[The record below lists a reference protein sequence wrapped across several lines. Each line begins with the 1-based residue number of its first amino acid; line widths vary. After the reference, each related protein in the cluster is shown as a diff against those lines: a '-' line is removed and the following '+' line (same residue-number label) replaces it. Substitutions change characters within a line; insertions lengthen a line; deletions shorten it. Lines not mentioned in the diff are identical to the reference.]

1 MISGETS
8 RHAIVREL
16 KEETGIQ
23 IEEDE
28 LIELGDNHIG
38 QFLGDNLPFLKMW
51 HLMRFILKRERQR
64 MLSR

>member
-1 MISGETS
+1 M
-8 RHAIVREL
+8 REL

-38 QFLGDNLPFLKMW
+38 QFLGDNYACLKMW
-51 HLMRFILKRERQR
+51 HLMRFILKREKQR